1 MDIQAEMK
9 QKAEA
14 AKRAAARLALLS
26 TDVKNKALLAM
37 ADALEKRSELI
48 LKANELDLEEAR
60 QKKVRRSYLDR
71 LMLDEGRIASMA
83 EGLRQTALLPDPVGQ
98 GDYSTVRPNGLRS
111 AACACRSASSASFTK
126 HVPMSPLM
134 WRAFA

>member
-37 ADALEKRSELI
+37 ADALEKRSEVI
-48 LKANELDLEEAR
+48 LQANELDLEDAR
-60 QKKVRRSYLDR
+60 QKKVKRSYLDR
-71 LMLDEGRIASMA
+71 LLLDEGRIASIA
-83 EGLRQTALLPDPVGQ
+83 R
-98 GDYSTVRPNGLRS
+98 
-111 AACACRSASSASFTK
+111 
-126 HVPMSPLM
+126 
-134 WRAFA
+134 

>member
-37 ADALEKRSELI
+37 ADALEKRSEVI
-48 LKANELDLEEAR
+48 LQANALER
-60 QKKVRRSYLDR
+60 
-71 LMLDEGRIASMA
+71 
-83 EGLRQTALLPDPVGQ
+83 
-98 GDYSTVRPNGLRS
+98 
-111 AACACRSASSASFTK
+111 
-126 HVPMSPLM
+126 
-134 WRAFA
+134 